1 MREGMTRARSARR
14 VAIPV
19 GLVVALALGVAAWA
33 FWNARSPRTTW
44 VVPAAYTVSADGG
57 TLTLYDWGGAC
68 DKPLVARVLGQS
80 PAMVEVG
87 LQRTVPAGSCSAMA
101 VLHQVDVT
109 LSLPLGDRTVSDR
122 SGATVPAAPSPA
134 DVLAHPSQYGF
145 GSG

>member
-1 MREGMTRARSARR
+1 MKTLTVRR
-14 VAIPV
+14 LVIPV
-19 GLVVALALGVAAWA
+19 VLVVALALGVGVWA
-33 FWNARSPRTTW
+33 FWNARSPKTTW
-44 VVPAAYTVSADGG
+44 VVPAAYTVSTDGG

-68 DKPLVARVLGQS
+68 DRPLAARVLGQS
-80 PAMVEVG
+80 PAMVEVA
-87 LQRTVPAGSCSAMA
+87 LQRTVPAGSCAAMA

-122 SGATVPAAPSPA
+122 SGATIPAAPSAA

>member
-1 MREGMTRARSARR
+1 MEARTARR

-19 GLVVALALGVAAWA
+19 ALVVALALALGAWA
-33 FWNARSPRTTW
+33 FWHARSPRTSW
-44 VVPAAYTVSADGG
+44 VVPAAYSISADGG

-68 DKPLVARVLGQS
+68 DRPLSAQVLGQS
-80 PAMVEVG
+80 PAMVEVA
-87 LQRTVPAGSCSAMA
+87 LRRTVPAGSCTAMA

-109 LSLPLGDRTVSDR
+109 LSLPLGDRKVSDR
-122 SGATVPAAPSPA
+122 SGATIPAAPSAA

>member
-1 MREGMTRARSARR
+1 MTKVRTARR
-14 VAIPV
+14 VAIPAA
-19 GLVVALALGVAAWA
+19 LVVALALALGAWA
-33 FWNARSPRTTW
+33 FWHARSPRTTW

-68 DKPLVARVLGQS
+68 DRPLAARVLGQS
-80 PAMVEVG
+80 PAMVEVA
-87 LQRTVPAGSCSAMA
+87 LQRTVPAGSCSANA

-122 SGATVPAAPSPA
+122 SGATIPAASSAA